1 MTVHFCWK
9 VFYQCKPGSRKDFY
23 QALSD
28 QEIRKK
34 TLREAGCIKYDFFL
48 DTQEPDVLLLTEAWD
63 DLESQ
68 SAHHLTDACRQ
79 LQAIKAEYCIGT
91 TIDKFNF

>member
-1 MTVHFCWK
+1 MIYWN

-23 QALSD
+23 QALSN

-48 DTQEPDVLLLTEAWD
+48 DTQEPDVLLLTEAWVD
-63 DLESQ
+63 KETQ
-68 SAHHLTDACRQ
+68 YAHCKTDVYHQ
-79 LQAIKAEYCIGT
+79 LQVIKAEYCIDT
-91 TIDKFNF
+91 VINKFGD